1 MKKTLQAL
9 LAAGLLVTSAAADAQ
24 SLTYGLSVTNAAAA
38 PTLFSYTFSVPIT
51 PLAGLVNYSFSGFLR
66 LTDASGN
73 GVSASPGSSG
83 EFWLLEV
90 WNGSSSSIVDVVG
103 GTSVLNGAATFPFAS
118 SGTFDCSAIGSCN
131 TLSIKTSFA
140 LTGGG
145 DQATSEGEFTL
156 QPAAVPEPATLALIG
171 FGLVGLARV
180 GARRTRQMTLPE

>member
-1 MKKTLQAL
+1 MKKTLQVL

-24 SLTYGLSVTNAAAA
+24 SLNYALGVTNPGAS
-38 PTLFSYTFSVPIT
+38 PTVFSYTFSVPIT
-51 PLAGLVNYSFSGFLR
+51 PVTGLANYSFSGFIS
-66 LTDASGN
+66 LTDASGD
-73 GVSASPGSSG
+73 GVSASPGSVG

-103 GTSVLNGAATFPFAS
+103 GTSVLNGPATFQFAT

-131 TLSIKTSFA
+131 TLSMTTSFE

-156 QPAAVPEPATLALIG
+156 QPAVVPEPATLALIG
-171 FGLVGLARV
+171 FGLVGLAGV
-180 GARRTRQMTLPE
+180 GARRTRQLTTRD